1 MAESAEAGA
10 QRFDPDRI
18 GEGPVRRGFHT
29 QLNQVYEAL
38 DQAHKVASEQD
49 WDAVPWTALLDLV
62 FEARPGT

>member
-1 MAESAEAGA
+1 
-10 QRFDPDRI
+10 
-18 GEGPVRRGFHT
+18 
-29 QLNQVYEAL
+29 VYEAL